1 VDGLDGIQGLLES
14 TGSVGVMASLV
25 FYLIRSA
32 FPKMMDDFRD
42 SLAIQRREFSQ
53 TLQEEREAHRDTV
66 STVETRW
73 EKQTDRVEGAIQR
86 NTQILEEVR
95 DKITKGIK

>member
-1 VDGLDGIQGLLES
+1 MNDFSGIQGLLES

-42 SLAIQRREFSQ
+42 SLDTQRREFKESLKEVQ
-53 TLQEEREAHRDTV
+53 EAHREAAR
-66 STVETRW
+66 SVEARW
-73 EKQTDRVEGAIQR
+73 EKQTDRVEGAIDR
-86 NTQILEEVR
+86 NTEILEKVR
-95 DKITKGIK
+95 DQLGKQD